1 MMNTDSRLS
10 MSFATIVALFSF
22 CLPAFAADVSM
33 PTASRPAPAQQAA
46 KAPTQSMPPD
56 NEEVTILRD
65 NHAGEYNQAT
75 LENLSKLYWR
85 LGAFDFADKV
95 AVANY
100 IKINDCR
107 IYSEYLNDDMEWTKI
122 VDAMQDYLKQNA
134 DSFPTDF
141 QFVLKLHLGRYEP
154 ARGGFPIVDKT
165 GFIDAQRISVDS
177 LDYDKQVCSDTNV
190 INDYPKSA
198 VILLPEA
205 FTFDFLKLDEHVAQ
219 AYILRKKSE
228 HSKLTTE
235 QKVIEYER
243 TAYLRLR
250 VTFSQYHGNMRG
262 EGVNNTMAIIFGT
275 IDGYEI
281 FEDAAQKRL
290 MRSVDLRQQSHP
302 QMSMPGRT
310 Q

>member
-1 MMNTDSRLS
+1 MNTDSRLRI
-10 MSFATIVALFSF
+10 SFATIVALFFSG
-22 CLPAFAADVSM
+22 LPAFAGDVTM
-33 PTASRPAPAQQAA
+33 PTASRPAPVQQVA
-46 KAPTQSMPPD
+46 KDPGQSMPPD

-65 NHAGEYNQAT
+65 AHAGEYNQAT

-85 LGAFDFADKV
+85 LGAFDFEDKV

-100 IKINDCR
+100 IKINDCK

-122 VDAMQDYLKQNA
+122 VSVMQDHLKKSA
-134 DSFPTDF
+134 DTFPTDF

-154 ARGGFPIVDKT
+154 ERGGFPIVDRT

-177 LDYDKQVCSDTNV
+177 LDHDKAVCFDSNV

-228 HSKLTTE
+228 YSKLSAE

-262 EGVNNTMAIIFGT
+262 EGASNTMAILYGT
-275 IDGYEI
+275 LDGYEV
-281 FEDAAQKRL
+281 FEDASQKRL
-290 MRSVDLRQQSHP
+290 MRSVDLRQPDHP
-302 QMSMPGRT
+302 QMSMPGAA